1 LCSAWLKE
9 FRKLNQHIDLLTT
22 RDIIHWEATNAIS
35 QINTEYCQQKKWCTK
50 EFKEDKEKP
59 MVGILCT
66 M

>member
-1 LCSAWLKE
+1 M
-9 FRKLNQHIDLLTT
+9 FQNIDLLTT
-22 RDIIHWEATNAIS
+22 KDIIHWEATNAIS